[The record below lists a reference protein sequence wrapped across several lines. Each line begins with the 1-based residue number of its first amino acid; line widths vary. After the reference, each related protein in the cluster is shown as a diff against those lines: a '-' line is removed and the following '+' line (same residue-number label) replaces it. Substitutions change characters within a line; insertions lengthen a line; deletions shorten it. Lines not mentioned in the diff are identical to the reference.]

1 MGFTTALSGLNSA
14 QNMLAST
21 GNNIANANTSGFK
34 ESRSE
39 FADVYA
45 TSLGGVSSTATGIG
59 SKVANVAQQFNQGN
73 LEFTK
78 NSLDLAISGEGF
90 FVMAENTQDI
100 ETRVYTR
107 AGMFHVDKDGNV
119 VNNTNNPLLVFKPNG
134 TTVSDGFSQ
143 GILQPLQISTSQGF
157 PEATENASIALNLD
171 AGAVDP
177 VLAFN
182 TALATPDT
190 DSFNFTT
197 SINVFD
203 SLGNTH
209 ALSTFYVKNAT
220 ATGNPVNPPGTNP
233 NVWDVYTYFDG
244 AALSATPTQL
254 EFNGSGAL
262 IQNPPSTLTD
272 NPVPFL
278 AIPLTNG
285 ADDMDITIDFSG
297 STQFSEASSVNQL
310 TQDGLTVGRLI
321 GIDIDNTGVVFARFS
336 NGASTPMGQVALV
349 RFPNPQGLSKLGDTL
364 WAESSGSGA
373 PIPGAASTGNFG
385 VIQSGAL
392 ENSNVDLAEQ
402 LVKLIIA
409 QQYYQANAQTI
420 TTENQI
426 TQTLL
431 NIR

>member
-1 MGFTTALSGLNSA
+1 
-14 QNMLAST
+14 
-21 GNNIANANTSGFK
+21 
-34 ESRSE
+34 
-39 FADVYA
+39 VYA
-45 TSLGGVSSTATGIG
+45 TSLGGVSSTSTGIG

-73 LEFTK
+73 LDFTK

-134 TTVSDGFSQ
+134 TTVADGFSQ

-157 PEATENASIALNLD
+157 PQATKNASISLNLD
-171 AGAVDP
+171 AGATDP
-177 VLAFN
+177 TLAFD
-182 TALATPDT
+182 TTLATPDT

-197 SINVFD
+197 SVNVFD

-209 ALSTFYVKNAT
+209 ALSTFYIKNST
-220 ATGNPVNPPGTNP
+220 ASATNP
-233 NVWDVYTYFDG
+233 NVWDVFTYFDG
-244 AALSATPTQL
+244 AAISATPTQL

-262 IQNPPSTLTD
+262 IQPPTSTLTD
-272 NPVPFL
+272 NPVTFSGI
-278 AIPLTNG
+278 ALTNG
-285 ADDMDITIDFSG
+285 ADPMDITIDFTG
-297 STQFSEASSVNQL
+297 SSQFSEASSVNKL
-310 TQDGLTVGRLI
+310 TQDGLTVGRLT

-349 RFPNPQGLSKLGDTL
+349 RFPNPQGLSKLGDTT
-364 WAESSGSGA
+364 WAESSSSGA
-373 PIPGAASTGNFG
+373 PIPGAATTGNFG
-385 VIQSGAL
+385 AMQSGAL
-392 ENSNVDLAEQ
+392 EQSNVDLAEE

-409 QQYYQANAQTI
+409 QQFFQANSQTI

>member
-1 MGFTTALSGLNSA
+1 MGFTTALSGLNAA
-14 QNMLAST
+14 QNMLSST
-21 GNNIANANTSGFK
+21 GNNIANANTAGFK

-45 TSLGGVSSTATGIG
+45 TSLGGVSATATGIG
-59 SKVANVAQQFNQGN
+59 TKVTNVAQQFSQGN

-90 FVMAENTQDI
+90 FTLADNVQDI
-100 ETRVYTR
+100 NTRVYTR
-107 AGMFHVDKDGNV
+107 AGMFHVDKDGFV

-134 TTVSDGFSQ
+134 ATVADGFSQ

-157 PEATENASIALNLD
+157 PQATANASINLNLN
-171 AGAVDP
+171 AGAIDP
-177 VLAFN
+177 PLAFDP
-182 TALATPDT
+182 TDPTPDT

-197 SINVFD
+197 SVNVFD

-209 ALSTFYVKNAT
+209 TLSTFYVKDST
-220 ATGNPVNPPGTNP
+220 PTPPATNP
-233 NVWDVYTYFDG
+233 NVWNVFTYFDG
-244 AALSATPTQL
+244 AALSVTPTQL

-272 NPVPFL
+272 NPVPFTGI
-278 AIPLTNG
+278 ALTNG
-285 ADDMDITIDFSG
+285 ADPMDISIDFTG
-297 STQFSEASSVNQL
+297 STQFSSASSVNLL
-310 TQDGLTVGRLI
+310 TQDGLTVGRLT

-349 RFPNPQGLSKLGDTL
+349 RFPNPQGLTKLGDTT
-364 WAESSGSGA
+364 WAESAGSGA
-373 PIPGAASTGNFG
+373 PIPGAATTGNFG
-385 VIQSGAL
+385 AIQSGAL
-392 ENSNVDLAEQ
+392 EQSNVDLAEQ

-409 QQYYQANAQTI
+409 QQFFQANSQTI